1 MNVLDAI
8 ETTLGTFNEFVM
20 DWFTRI
26 AMILAA
32 TMTGMI
38 LIQVFFRYFLNHS
51 LPWPEELA
59 KFTMVWMTFLVAPYA
74 YRKGLNVNMELFIA
88 KIPKRIRGLLEIFLH
103 VLIILMAYYLL
114 NEGLGMIKRGL
125 RIRASTVDIK
135 IGYIYMIL
143 PVSFGMIML
152 VGAERILKEVKAV
165 FSSSSRDQGETQSP
179 DKPGAALKGGG

>member
-1 MNVLDAI
+1 MNVLDTI
-8 ETTLGTFNEFVM
+8 DTYLGKFNKSVL

-26 AMILAA
+26 AMVLAA

-38 LIQVFFRYFLNHS
+38 LIQVIFRYFLNHS

-74 YRKGLNVNMELFIA
+74 YRQGLNVNMELFVS

-114 NEGLGMIKRGL
+114 NEGLGMVKRGL
-125 RIRASTVDIK
+125 RIRASTVDFK
-135 IGYIYMIL
+135 IGYVYMIL
-143 PVSFGMIML
+143 PVSFSMIML
-152 VGAERILKEVKAV
+152 VGVERIIKDVKAV
-165 FSSSSRDQGETQSP
+165 FSSSSTDQGETQSP
-179 DKPGAALKGGG
+179 GKPGAALKGG